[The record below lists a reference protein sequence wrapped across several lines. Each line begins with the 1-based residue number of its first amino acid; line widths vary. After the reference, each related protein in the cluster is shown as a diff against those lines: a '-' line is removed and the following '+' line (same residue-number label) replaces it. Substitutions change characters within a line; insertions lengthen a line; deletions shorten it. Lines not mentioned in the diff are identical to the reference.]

1 MSKYNSVTAA
11 CTVTEDIW
19 KANNVIIIC
28 LLLFR
33 LLAEMTSGVVLTG
46 TGMWE
51 KGKCNFSVKF
61 MEFDNVKNEWHSG
74 SKFKMWYLW

>member
-61 MEFDNVKNEWHSG
+61 IDVYLVKNE
-74 SKFKMWYLW
+74 